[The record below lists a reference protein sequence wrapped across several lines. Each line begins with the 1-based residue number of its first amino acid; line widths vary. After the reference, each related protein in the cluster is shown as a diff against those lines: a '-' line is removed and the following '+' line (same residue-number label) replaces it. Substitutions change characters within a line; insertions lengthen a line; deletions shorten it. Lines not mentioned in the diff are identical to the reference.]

1 MPQKCNVN
9 NKIFEKIFEWKIHW
23 PYCFFKKKLN
33 FYIFLLYSH
42 CSVSTVQGNIPVYNW
57 KKKPLL
63 WLKTSSSRM
72 ATQNGIHVLLTAATT
87 VFKTNTNFFFIKYS
101 YFLPGYHRNDCQF
114 LSVIICVFWNEIIS
128 FSCFFIFSFL
138 FFFLTAKRFTYKKK
152 IVIHIN
158 IVRRHG

>member
-23 PYCFFKKKLN
+23 PYCFFFKNLN

-72 ATQNGIHVLLTAATT
+72 AAQNGIHVLLTAATT

-114 LSVIICVFWNEIIS
+114 LSVIIMCFLEWNN
-128 FSCFFIFSFL
+128 
-138 FFFLTAKRFTYKKK
+138 FFFLFLYLFFSVLFFNSQK
-152 IVIHIN
+152 IYI
-158 IVRRHG
+158 